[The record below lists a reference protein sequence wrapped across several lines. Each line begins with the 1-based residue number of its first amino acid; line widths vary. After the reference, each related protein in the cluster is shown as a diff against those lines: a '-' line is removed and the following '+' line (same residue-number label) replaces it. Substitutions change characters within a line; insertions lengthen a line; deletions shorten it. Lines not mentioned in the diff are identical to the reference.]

1 MPLRKQMPKKKGVSK
16 DDEHEEANTEKYFIA
31 LLM

>member
-1 MPLRKQMPKKKGVSK
+1 LGKQMPKKKGESE
-16 DDEHEEANTEKYFIA
+16 DDEEADTEKYFIA